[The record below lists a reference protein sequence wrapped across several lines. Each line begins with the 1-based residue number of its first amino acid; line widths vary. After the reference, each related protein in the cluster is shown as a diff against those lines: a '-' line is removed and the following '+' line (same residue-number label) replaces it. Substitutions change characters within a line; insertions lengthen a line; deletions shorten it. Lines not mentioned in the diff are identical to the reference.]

1 MKRRQES
8 IIYQLA
14 VSDRP
19 LTTDEL
25 AKRLSVSSRTIKYEM
40 TEVRERLRG
49 IGAELIAKRNEG
61 YSLHVIDQEL
71 FKRYLEPIGFQSS
84 LANNFGSDDNA
95 RFLYIARKL
104 VSSSRFS
111 RLEDIA
117 NELYLSRSAIRE
129 AVNHVMN
136 FLKSYH
142 LETESKPGL
151 GIRAFGTE
159 YHMRLAMTELF
170 AVHFLQTN
178 RV

>member
-71 FKRYLEPIGFQSS
+71 FKQ
-84 LANNFGSDDNA
+84 
-95 RFLYIARKL
+95 
-104 VSSSRFS
+104 
-111 RLEDIA
+111 
-117 NELYLSRSAIRE
+117 
-129 AVNHVMN
+129 
-136 FLKSYH
+136 
-142 LETESKPGL
+142 
-151 GIRAFGTE
+151 
-159 YHMRLAMTELF
+159 
-170 AVHFLQTN
+170 
-178 RV
+178 